1 MDSTYMARPGQV
13 DRKWFVVDAAGIP
26 LGRLASAVAHVLRG
40 KHKPIY
46 TPHVDTGDHVIVV
59 NADKIELTGNKL
71 DDKQYI
77 RHSHYPGGLRTMS
90 YREFLA
96 RTPDRVIEKAVKCML
111 PRNRLG
117 RKMYKKLKVYAGPE
131 HPHQA
136 QQPEPLDLDRFI

>member
-96 RTPDRVIEKAVKCML
+96 RTPDR
-111 PRNRLG
+111 
-117 RKMYKKLKVYAGPE
+117 E

>member
-96 RTPDRVIEKAVKCML
+96 RTPDRVIEKAVKGML